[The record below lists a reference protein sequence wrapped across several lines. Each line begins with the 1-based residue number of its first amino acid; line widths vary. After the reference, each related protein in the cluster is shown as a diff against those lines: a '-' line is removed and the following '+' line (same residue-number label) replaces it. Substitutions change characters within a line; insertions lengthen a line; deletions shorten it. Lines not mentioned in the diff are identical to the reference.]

1 MIISDFFSFKG
12 KLSVKKFWIYML
24 ILLGVEFLFN
34 AIISCVYARNVL
46 YFYIIPNILYFD
58 IIPDIKI
65 LSWWKWRWAF
75 HSFIYFFKI
84 LFEVICFVFYVNL
97 LRRRIADIGV
107 KSKKVVTGLLV
118 VLVLKVYFINLYH
131 IYDFEYYLVNILVYI
146 TKIILNML
154 VVCIGFMKSDSEPMT
169 DDESDN
175 NRVFAIT
182 FKGRATRVKMWK
194 ACAICW
200 SIILVWVLLFSLRYH
215 IDFDYFDWFVRGD
228 IGKYFYEYII
238 YFTLPIVF
246 YILFFIPLVVRRL
259 HDLGMSGWWYYG
271 ISLLGTIPFVGVLAR
286 LVMFVLLYCID
297 GNPYPNKYGRDPKR
311 RSDRIT
317 SMKSPNVSETSQ
329 IDHRDDIDKFEER
342 LNTLIKLKEK
352 GLITEEEYQMK
363 RSEFISKL

>member
-24 ILLGVEFLFN
+24 ILLGVEFLSG
-34 AIISCVYARNVL
+34 AIISCIYFNV
-46 YFYIIPNILYFD
+46 FDVVTDILCFD
-58 IIPDIKI
+58 IIPYIGI
-65 LSWWKWRWAF
+65 LKWANRRYVF
-75 HSFIYFFKI
+75 LDSFTDFFI
-84 LFEVICFVFYVNL
+84 GLFFVVFFVFYVNL
-97 LRRRIADIGV
+97 LRRRIADIGG

-228 IGKYFYEYII
+228 IGVDFYEYMRC
-238 YFTLPIVF
+238 FTLPIVF

-259 HDLGMSGWWYYG
+259 HDLGMSGWWYFG

-317 SMKSPNVSETSQ
+317 SKKSPNVSETSQ

-352 GLITEEEYQMK
+352 GLITEEEYQKK